1 MFGFCSVLYSG
12 SMSPKNSLELLKT
25 MIHEQAPVRTRRS
38 LGFLPGGDSIPLRAG
53 QLIEVLGE
61 GRGAWCIRLLQ
72 GQRELRAAW
81 ALASRLDLFPM
92 GIAQEGVAL
101 EQILFL
107 EQVPP
112 EQGMDILLQ
121 LLRSSL
127 FGAVV
132 FERELL
138 PRQRQDA
145 QIRKMQLVA
154 EEAGSMMVLLSARPT
169 VSFGVNVRVE
179 IDAGGGMRL
188 DKIKVN
194 QIKGGSFA

>member
-1 MFGFCSVLYSG
+1 M
-12 SMSPKNSLELLKT
+12 
-25 MIHEQAPVRTRRS
+25 
-38 LGFLPGGDSIPLRAG
+38 
-53 QLIEVLGE
+53 
-61 GRGAWCIRLLQ
+61 
-72 GQRELRAAW
+72 
-81 ALASRLDLFPM
+81 
-92 GIAQEGVAL
+92 
-101 EQILFL
+101 
-107 EQVPP
+107 
-112 EQGMDILLQ
+112 
-121 LLRSSL
+121 